1 MDFDISNFIKILEC
15 NCRKVQ
21 TKTFEKGE
29 TVTTYVEK
37 RNQLCIVAD
46 GEVDLI
52 RYDRNGSKT
61 IIGHF
66 SKDDILGELFY
77 PANINNE
84 LFITACKKS
93 KIIFFNYD
101 DVHKKCTRNCSFHQE
116 LYSNLSE
123 LFLKEI
129 IDLNTRIELL
139 SNKTIRDRL
148 LSFFNI
154 LSSKSLSKVIKLP
167 YSLTD
172 LADYLSVNRSAMM
185 RELKLLIDEGI
196 IKKSKNKITL
206 LYK

>member
-1 MDFDISNFIKILEC
+1 MDFDIPSFIKMLEC
-15 NCRKVQ
+15 NCRKIQ
-21 TKTFEKGE
+21 IKTFEKGE
-29 TVTTYVEK
+29 IVTTYMEK
-37 RNQLCIVAD
+37 RNQLCIISE

-52 RYDRNGSKT
+52 RYDRYGNKT

-66 SKDDILGELFY
+66 SNNDIVGELFY
-77 PANINNE
+77 PANTNNE
-84 LFITACKKS
+84 LFISACKKS

-101 DVHKKCTRNCSFHQE
+101 SLHQKCKRNCSFHQE

-139 SNKTIRDRL
+139 SNKTIRDKL
-148 LSFFNI
+148 LSYFNI
-154 LSSKSLSKVIKLP
+154 LSSKSLSRTFKLS

-185 RELKLLIDEGI
+185 REIKLLIEEGF
-196 IKKSKNKITL
+196 IKKNKNRITL